1 MLIRIEILRFYL
13 SFSSLSWLKLR
24 SNWYYTCYCSS
35 TKMHVRNDRHMCP
48 FHPTLA
54 SSVGDYPD
62 SWEFQFA
69 KLIGE
74 RPLNIE
80 MLKLQKLYALL
91 KSFTVTPVFCNETST
106 ISNARSM
113 KQNKVFTIVSFFCCS
128 TPTNHSWLFI
138 AIIVHVFP
146 KNLAWFIQ
154 G

>member
-1 MLIRIEILRFYL
+1 
-13 SFSSLSWLKLR
+13 
-24 SNWYYTCYCSS
+24 
-35 TKMHVRNDRHMCP
+35 MHVRNDRHMCP
-48 FHPTLA
+48 FHPILA

-91 KSFTVTPVFCNETST
+91 KGKRANIELLKNYRSICESFTVTPVFCNETST

-146 KNLAWFIQ
+146 KNLA
-154 G
+154 